1 MGLVR
6 AGLQPRGRPADLV
19 VAVVWWLAVAAVVGG
34 IVWAEGKR
42 REKMRLA
49 FIGEG
54 VVYNPEAGLV
64 MPDAGGLKLAALE
77 PHAFPGMAFPDEVA
91 ALDERVRPR
100 SAGWCGAASS
110 TATARSGRAR
120 SSPPTTPRPSR
131 APSRPARTWPPCWRR
146 RGSRH
151 SQRPEGGRRSGE
163 RQPPLLG
170 YDLIGGVFSPLAA
183 VARALFGRGSAS
195 VVFKGLAETELENLP
210 VALLVGAHPL
220 DAPLLLQ
227 RGQRS
232 LHGAQASAETRR

>member
-1 MGLVR
+1 MRKNNWIVAAIAAVACGVLLWAWFALGFNHVDDP
-6 AGLQPRGRPADLV
+6 LDLV

-54 VVYNPEAGLV
+54 IVYNPEAGLV
-64 MPDAGGLKLAALE
+64 MPDAGESELAALE
-77 PHAFPGMAFPDEVA
+77 RTLAGMAFPDEVA

-131 APSRPARTWPPCWRR
+131 VRSRPARTWPPCWRR
-146 RGSRH
+146 RGGPLALRG
-151 SQRPEGGRRSGE
+151 RDIANREGAGALASAD
-163 RQPPLLG
+163 LLF
-170 YDLIGGVFSPLAA
+170 YEIGGNFSGKML
-183 VARALFGRGSAS
+183 G
-195 VVFKGLAETELENLP
+195 
-210 VALLVGAHPL
+210 
-220 DAPLLLQ
+220 
-227 RGQRS
+227 
-232 LHGAQASAETRR
+232 